1 MDDFLERFF
10 PKVFERKHMAKE
22 NNYCKFDNQN
32 LQLFTSSLYLA
43 ALVSSFIASKVCTK
57 CGRKITMQAASI
69 FFLLGVIFDAFA
81 LNIAMLIIGRI
92 LLGVGVGFANQVIN

>member
-10 PKVFERKHMAKE
+10 PMVYERKHTAIE
-22 NNYCKFDNQN
+22 NNYCKYDNQN

-57 CGRKITMQAASI
+57 CGRKLTMQAASV
-69 FFLLGVIFDAFA
+69 FFLIGVI
-81 LNIAMLIIGRI
+81 LNAAATGLPMLIVGRL
-92 LLGVGVGFANQVIN
+92 LLGVGVGFANQVI